1 MNSNLSYC
9 VIRGGIMILSMFQN
23 IFSSPLTLYNNK
35 LECSSIEKLYRLGRM
50 LKKLSG
56 FS

>member
-1 MNSNLSYC
+1 MNFNLSYC
-9 VIRGGIMILSMFQN
+9 VIRGRIMTL
-23 IFSSPLTLYNNK
+23 SSPLTLNSNK
-35 LECSSIEKLYRLGRM
+35 LECSSIEKLYRLGPM